1 MDKVQQSNFYCPSD
15 NGIEIGVACG
25 DGTEFTKPHI
35 LLVDDDALV
44 LDTLRTQL
52 EAQGYAVSSAEG
64 ATEATAIFDHT
75 GADLL
80 LTDLAMPH
88 VDGITLIEKL
98 QARSPALPA
107 ILITGH
113 RSRARKSHSCRI
125 VPPASQTCAQ

>member
-1 MDKVQQSNFYCPSD
+1 M
-15 NGIEIGVACG
+15 
-25 DGTEFTKPHI
+25 
-35 LLVDDDALV
+35 DDDALV

-113 RSRARKSHSCRI
+113 STERVSRTHAASFRLLHKPVRSDRLREEI
-125 VPPASQTCAQ
+125 NASLEAVNHALHVR